1 MSIKNFVMFTKGAE
15 IVMVERE
22 RDVQKNIR
30 LSKNEYLQIQR
41 KMELANTTN
50 FSSYSR
56 RMLTEGLVIHKDFS
70 DLKELIKQLSII
82 GNNINQI
89 AKKLNGTGSFTRD
102 DMNMMNQNYIR
113 LTKEI
118 NRGLLKI
125 IYEDRRGI

>member
-1 MSIKNFVMFTKGAE
+1 MFTKGAE

-70 DLKELIKQLSII
+70 DLKELIKQLSMI

-89 AKKLNGTGSFTRD
+89 AKKLDGTGSFTRD

>member
-1 MSIKNFVMFTKGAE
+1 MSN
-15 IVMVERE
+15 RE
-22 RDVQKNIR
+22 RTILKR
-30 LSKNEYLQIQR
+30 FYLNEDEVVMLKK
-41 KMELANTTN
+41 KMALAHTTN
-50 FSSYSR
+50 FSSYTR

-70 DLKELIKQLSII
+70 DLKELIKQLSMI

>member
-70 DLKELIKQLSII
+70 DLKELIKQLSMI

>member
-70 DLKELIKQLSII
+70 DLKELIKQLSMI

-102 DMNMMNQNYIR
+102 DMNMMNQNYSR

>member
-1 MSIKNFVMFTKGAE
+1 MFTKGAE

-70 DLKELIKQLSII
+70 DLKELIKQLSMI

>member
-1 MSIKNFVMFTKGAE
+1 MSIKNFVVFTKGAE

-70 DLKELIKQLSII
+70 DLKELIKQLSMI

>member
-1 MSIKNFVMFTKGAE
+1 
-15 IVMVERE
+15 MVERE

-70 DLKELIKQLSII
+70 DLKELIKQLSMI

>member
-1 MSIKNFVMFTKGAE
+1 MFTKGAE

>member
-1 MSIKNFVMFTKGAE
+1 MFTKGAE

-102 DMNMMNQNYIR
+102 DMNMMNQNYIL